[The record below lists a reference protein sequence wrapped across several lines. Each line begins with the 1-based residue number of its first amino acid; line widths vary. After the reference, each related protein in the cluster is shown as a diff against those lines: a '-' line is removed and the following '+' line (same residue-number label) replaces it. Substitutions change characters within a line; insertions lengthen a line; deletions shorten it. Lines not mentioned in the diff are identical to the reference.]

1 MTEKE
6 MLNRKEELKNIGIY
20 LTKGNF
26 FNKPCYIEIEYNDH
40 MGKIYKLGADISKQ
54 ELKEKYNT
62 IRKIISP
69 YAVTVWQNNTHKTN
83 VTLKELHL

>member
-1 MTEKE
+1 MTKKE
-6 MLNRKEELKNIGIY
+6 MLNRKEELKNVGIY
-20 LTKGNF
+20 LTTGDF
-26 FNKPCYIEIEYNDH
+26 LNKPCYIEIEYND
-40 MGKIYKLGADISKQ
+40 MGKIYKLGANISKQ

-69 YAVTVWQNNTHKTN
+69 YAVTVWQNNMHKTN